1 MEYHKHKPE
10 PVQKGNPH
18 RLVQR
23 QHVFPRKSI
32 ERFYGS
38 DGRVSVLRLG
48 QTPGRLRVTAEH
60 EMFCAKRAWDQRA
73 ESGYMAQIE
82 KRFQRV
88 ADLVL
93 YGDRRWLALENDT
106 VTVFYALWKNRA
118 HYGANPVPA
127 VLMKGVMPDNGLTKD
142 KKELLESKHYLFID
156 ENGMMGSRPLTGMNI
171 QRAIDYTCLQLKG
184 MRWCVAEAERGAGE
198 FLVPD
203 TPQALYVPLSPTVA
217 LLGGLDMPRV
227 DANTMRFFNL
237 SAISG
242 AERYAFA
249 RDFSRCVID

>member
-1 MEYHKHKPE
+1 
-10 PVQKGNPH
+10 
-18 RLVQR
+18 
-23 QHVFPRKSI
+23 
-32 ERFYGS
+32 
-38 DGRVSVLRLG
+38 
-48 QTPGRLRVTAEH
+48 
-60 EMFCAKRAWDQRA
+60 
-73 ESGYMAQIE
+73 MAQIE

-118 HYGANPVPA
+118 HYCANPVPA
-127 VLMKGVMPDNGLTKD
+127 VLMKGVVPDNGLTKD

-156 ENGMMGSRPLTGMNI
+156 ENGMMGSRQLTGMNI

-184 MRWCVAEAERGAGE
+184 MRWCVAEAEPGAGE

-203 TPQALYVPLSPTVA
+203 TPQTLYVPLSPTVA
-217 LLGGLDMPRV
+217 LLGGGLDMSRV

-242 AERYAFA
+242 AARYAFA
-249 RDFSRCVID
+249 RDFSRCVIG

>member
-1 MEYHKHKPE
+1 
-10 PVQKGNPH
+10 
-18 RLVQR
+18 
-23 QHVFPRKSI
+23 
-32 ERFYGS
+32 
-38 DGRVSVLRLG
+38 
-48 QTPGRLRVTAEH
+48 
-60 EMFCAKRAWDQRA
+60 
-73 ESGYMAQIE
+73 MAQIE

-127 VLMKGVMPDNGLTKD
+127 VLAKGVMPDNGLTKD

-156 ENGMMGSRPLTGMNI
+156 ENGMMGSRQLTGMNI

-184 MRWCVAEAERGAGE
+184 MRWYVTQAEPGAGE

-203 TPQALYVPLSPTVA
+203 NPQALYVPLSPTVA
-217 LLGGLDMPRV
+217 LLGGLDIPSA
-227 DANTMRFFNL
+227 DAGTVRFFNL
-237 SAISG
+237 SAIAG
-242 AERYAFA
+242 CTRYAFA
-249 RDFSRCVID
+249 RDFSQCVTG